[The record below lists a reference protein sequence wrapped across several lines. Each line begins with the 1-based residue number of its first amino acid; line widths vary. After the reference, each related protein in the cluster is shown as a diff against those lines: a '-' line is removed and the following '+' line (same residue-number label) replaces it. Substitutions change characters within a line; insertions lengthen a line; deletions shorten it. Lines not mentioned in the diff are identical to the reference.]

1 MRVKRMS
8 KVGLVYDP
16 VYLKHDTGAHVENSS
31 RLVETVSLLKKSQ
44 LMDKLVAISPRA
56 AILDEIALVHSQ
68 SHISR
73 VHTYSKKGGGWL
85 DGDTYASPASY
96 DVALQAVGGVLQ
108 GLDAVMAGE
117 VNHAFALVRPPG
129 HHATPEEAMGFCLF
143 NNIAIAATY
152 AKRKYKLERIL
163 IADFDVHHGNG
174 TQEIFYADPKV
185 LYFSSHQYPWYP
197 GTGSIYEDG
206 ADDGKGF
213 TVNVPL
219 PAYCGDTEHLRVYK
233 EILVPVAKRFQPQLM
248 LVSAG
253 YDPHWAD
260 QLSLMQL
267 TCSGFAGIVKIIKG
281 LADELC
287 HGKLLLTLEGGY
299 NLEALS
305 YSIKATLEILLG
317 NSPSPD
323 PLGKPQGA
331 MMSPN
336 IDPILEEV
344 KTKHKLG

>member
-1 MRVKRMS
+1 MRV
-8 KVGLVYDP
+8 GIIYDP
-16 VYLKHDTGAHVENSS
+16 IYLKHDTGAHVENSS
-31 RLVETVSLLKKSQ
+31 RLVETVGLLEKSK
-44 LMDKLVAISPRA
+44 LIGSLVAIPPRA
-56 AILDEIALVHSQ
+56 ASVEEVSLAHPH

-73 VHTYSKKGGGWL
+73 VQSYSSRGGGWL

-96 DVALQAVGGVLQ
+96 EVALYAVGGVLE
-108 GLDAVMAGE
+108 GVDAVMTGK

-129 HHATPEEAMGFCLF
+129 HHATADEAMGFCLF
-143 NNIAIAATY
+143 NNIAIAAEY

-174 TQEIFYADPKV
+174 TQEIFYSDPKV
-185 LYFSSHQYPWYP
+185 LYFSTHQYPWYP

-206 ADDGKGF
+206 AGEGKGF

-219 PAYCGDTEHLRVYK
+219 PAYCGDKEYLRVYK
-233 EILVPVAKRFQPQLM
+233 EILVPIAKRFQPQLM

-253 YDPHWAD
+253 YDCHWAD

-267 TCSGFAGIVKIIKG
+267 SVSGFAGIVSIIKE

-287 HGKLLLTLEGGY
+287 QGKLLLSLEGGY
-299 NLEALS
+299 HLQALS
-305 YSIKATLEILLG
+305 HSIKATFEVLLG
-317 NSPSPD
+317 KSPSPD

-336 IDPILEEV
+336 IDPILAEV
-344 KTKHKLG
+344 KARHKLG

>member
-1 MRVKRMS
+1 M
-8 KVGLVYDP
+8 KVGIVYDP
-16 VYLKHDTGAHVENSS
+16 IYLKHDTGAHVENSS
-31 RLVETVSLLKKSQ
+31 RLVETVSLLEKSK
-44 LMDKLVAISPRA
+44 LIDKLAAIPPRA
-56 AILDEIALVHSQ
+56 ASVEEVALAHPR

-73 VHTYSKKGGGWL
+73 VQSYSTRGGGWL

-96 DVALQAVGGVLQ
+96 EVALYAVGGTLE
-108 GLDAVMAGE
+108 GIDAVMTAK

-129 HHATPEEAMGFCLF
+129 HHATTDEAMGFCLF
-143 NNIAIAATY
+143 NNIAIAAEY
-152 AKRKYKLERIL
+152 AKRKYKLDRIL

-174 TQEIFYADPKV
+174 TQEIFYSDPKV
-185 LYFSSHQYPWYP
+185 LYFSTHQYPWYP

-206 ADDGKGF
+206 AGEGKGF

-219 PAYCGDTEHLRVYK
+219 PAYCGDKEHLRVYQ

-267 TCSGFAGIVKIIKG
+267 SVSGFAGIVSTIKG

-287 HGKLLLTLEGGY
+287 EGKLLLSLEGGY
-299 NLEALS
+299 HLQALS
-305 YSIKATLEILLG
+305 HSIKATFEVLLG
-317 NSPSPD
+317 KSPSPD
-323 PLGKPQGA
+323 PLGKPKE
-331 MMSPN
+331 MMTSPD
-336 IDPILEEV
+336 IGPILEEV
-344 KTKHKLG
+344 KSRHKLG

>member
-1 MRVKRMS
+1 M
-8 KVGLVYDP
+8 KVGLIYGP
-16 VYLKHDTGAHVENSS
+16 IYLKHDTGAHVENSS
-31 RLVETVSLLKKSQ
+31 RLVETIALLEKSKLMGKLVPIAPRVAILEEVSL
-44 LMDKLVAISPRA
+44 A
-56 AILDEIALVHSQ
+56 HSQ

-73 VHTYSKKGGGWL
+73 IRGCSARGGGWL

-108 GLDAVMAGE
+108 GLDAIMAGE

-129 HHATPEEAMGFCLF
+129 HHATTDEAMGFCLF
-143 NNIAIAATY
+143 NNIAVAAEY

-174 TQEIFYADPKV
+174 TQAIFYSDPKV
-185 LYFSSHQYPWYP
+185 LYFSTHQYPWYP

-206 ADDGKGF
+206 TGEGKGF

-219 PAYCGDTEHLRVYK
+219 PAYCGDNELLRAYK
-233 EILVPVAKRFQPQLM
+233 EILVPVAKRFQPQLI

-267 TCSGFAGIVKIIKG
+267 TAAGFAGIAIIIKE

-287 HGKLLLTLEGGY
+287 QGKLLLSLEGGY
-299 NLEALS
+299 HLEALS
-305 YSIKATLEILLG
+305 HSIKATLEVLLG
-317 NSPSPD
+317 DSPSAD
-323 PLGKPQGA
+323 PLGEPRGA
-331 MMSPN
+331 MMSPD
-336 IDPILEEV
+336 ISSILEEV
-344 KTKHKLG
+344 ITRHKL

>member
-1 MRVKRMS
+1 
-8 KVGLVYDP
+8 
-16 VYLKHDTGAHVENSS
+16 
-31 RLVETVSLLKKSQ
+31 
-44 LMDKLVAISPRA
+44 
-56 AILDEIALVHSQ
+56 VHSQ

-73 VHTYSKKGGGWL
+73 VQTYSKKGGGWL

-96 DVALQAVGGVLQ
+96 DVALQAVGGLLQ
-108 GLDAVMAGE
+108 GLDSVMARE

-129 HHATPEEAMGFCLF
+129 HHATSEEAMGFCLF
-143 NNIAIAATY
+143 NNIAIAAEY

-197 GTGSIYEDG
+197 GSGSIYEDG
-206 ADDGKGF
+206 DGEGKGF

-219 PAYCGDTEHLRVYK
+219 PAYCGDKEHLRVYR

-248 LVSAG
+248 LVSSG
-253 YDPHWAD
+253 YDSHWAD

-267 TCSGFAGIVKIIKG
+267 TVEGFAGIVKIIKG

-287 HGKLLLTLEGGY
+287 QGKLLLSLEGGY

-317 NSPSPD
+317 NTPSPD

-336 IDPILEEV
+336 IDLILKEV
-344 KTKHKLG
+344 VARHKLE